1 MDKELE
7 EVVNWLSALDIKS
20 EYEATNKESIL
31 NYIDKIQKENSK
43 LKKSNEVY
51 INSIQSIASVLSK
64 DYIEKD
70 KIKEILKDLNSEAIK
85 AEKDFDAIYKKENKD
100 MQDFYTTRDL
110 TNQLQMIS
118 WFEGILEEVLEEKEC
133 KK

>member
-7 EVVNWLSALDIKS
+7 EAVKLLKEMKNNCINGDYYDDKARYYKA
-20 EYEATNKESIL
+20 EAIEKVL
-31 NYIDKIQKENSK
+31 NYID
-43 LKKSNEVY
+43 
-51 INSIQSIASVLSK
+51 NSIH
-64 DYIEKD
+64 KD
-70 KIKEILKDLNSEAIK
+70 KIKEVLKDLNSEAIEI
-85 AEKDFDAIYKKENKD
+85 EKDFDAIYKKENKD